1 MACRSNF
8 LYTLARFMYR
18 SLLNLAY
25 CLASALLTHDWRSLL
40 MVVGLIL
47 LVEALLAITGGLEW
61 LIRRTVFICYPHMY
75 LMHGRVAGAGH

>member
-1 MACRSNF
+1 
-8 LYTLARFMYR
+8 
-18 SLLNLAY
+18 
-25 CLASALLTHDWRSLL
+25 